1 MEDEKTWTRLL
12 TFTSAEEAIAYFN
25 EETITSRYHKAGR
38 DVTNPR
44 TGRLLSSNCKK
55 GSCRCEHRVRIPKIV
70 TASQPVY
77 VETANQCNHTIADD
91 DDDDDEDDDGE
102 GRIHDR
108 KPKALPVKSKT
119 PVAALLSLT
128 TTPAPTQDNNSSTPG
143 KSQQS
148 LLQDTTSAFTAEV
161 PLSFIP
167 EIQVST
173 TAAAVEVVRGASAI
187 AAESH
192 DVKDKH
198 NLNRRRKTTR
208 PGSGLESDD
217 LMSEEEDEDEE
228 AEVMDETPLLD
239 VIKPL
244 SFAPDVPMV
253 TVEVMNETSTLAAE
267 SHDVKGKHNLN
278 RRRKGA
284 GLGSG
289 SGLASELG
297 SDDFMNEEENE
308 DEEAEVMDDTPLLDV
323 IKPADVDTTA
333 PAVISDLA
341 NNGTAIMSNNR
352 YTDSTLI
359 VILITSNTV
368 KSITTLYHSFT
379 LTQCTSS
386 PSRHLL
392 HPLFFSRMTVTIDN
406 DDEKEDGD
414 RSMVSYDDDFDD
426 SPGPVVKNNGD
437 TGGGDAG
444 VSSDVDDDAVARSGG
459 AGGNGGDID
468 DGPVVKRSTVG
479 VGVAEDSIVSGE
491 DAIINGAN
499 GDDASGWGA
508 NALGGN
514 AASDNDND
522 DAGGGNAGVSSD
534 ANDGDG
540 SIDDDVNPAAVIT
553 SSDNITPHPQPP
565 TQQPSPLIIP
575 TTSAIDLSID
585 VQSPA
590 TTPRATISPAPSV
603 ISLNLSPLPSLLPWN
618 ESDKTIALD
627 SEKTTEKPLI
637 SKPPHSRRSSQKSSQ
652 KFGLTVP
659 QNGLSSGYSSGVLS
673 PLTTAKSAT
682 LSVAWDDLLDSDD
695 DG

>member
-12 TFTSAEEAIAYFN
+12 TFTRAEEAIAYFN

-91 DDDDDEDDDGE
+91 NDDDDENDDGDDE

-192 DVKDKH
+192 DVKDKR
-198 NLNRRRKTTR
+198 NLNRRRRTAR
-208 PGSGLESDD
+208 PGSGLESGD
-217 LMSEEEDEDEE
+217 LMSEDEDEDEE

-244 SFAPDVPMV
+244 SITPDVPMV
-253 TVEVMNETSTLAAE
+253 TVEVLNETSTVAAE
-267 SHDVKGKHNLN
+267 NHDVKGKHNLN

-289 SGLASELG
+289 SGLASGLE
-297 SDDFMNEEENE
+297 SDDFMNEDEDE
-308 DEEAEVMDDTPLLDV
+308 DEEADVMDDTPLLDA
-323 IKPADVDTTA
+323 IKPADVDTA
-333 PAVISDLA
+333 PAVIADLA
-341 NNGTAIMSNNR
+341 KNGTAITSNNH

-359 VILITSNTV
+359 IILTTSNQ
-368 KSITTLYHSFT
+368 SNQFLPCITL
-379 LTQCTSS
+379 S
-386 PSRHLL
+386 PSLNAPHHRYVTYFI
-392 HPLFFSRMTVTIDN
+392 LFSFL
-406 DDEKEDGD
+406 
-414 RSMVSYDDDFDD
+414 
-426 SPGPVVKNNGD
+426 
-437 TGGGDAG
+437 A
-444 VSSDVDDDAVARSGG
+444 
-459 AGGNGGDID
+459 
-468 DGPVVKRSTVG
+468 
-479 VGVAEDSIVSGE
+479 
-491 DAIINGAN
+491 
-499 GDDASGWGA
+499 
-508 NALGGN
+508 
-514 AASDNDND
+514 
-522 DAGGGNAGVSSD
+522 
-534 ANDGDG
+534 
-540 SIDDDVNPAAVIT
+540 
-553 SSDNITPHPQPP
+553 
-565 TQQPSPLIIP
+565 
-575 TTSAIDLSID
+575 
-585 VQSPA
+585 
-590 TTPRATISPAPSV
+590 
-603 ISLNLSPLPSLLPWN
+603 
-618 ESDKTIALD
+618 
-627 SEKTTEKPLI
+627 
-637 SKPPHSRRSSQKSSQ
+637 
-652 KFGLTVP
+652 
-659 QNGLSSGYSSGVLS
+659 
-673 PLTTAKSAT
+673 
-682 LSVAWDDLLDSDD
+682 
-695 DG
+695 